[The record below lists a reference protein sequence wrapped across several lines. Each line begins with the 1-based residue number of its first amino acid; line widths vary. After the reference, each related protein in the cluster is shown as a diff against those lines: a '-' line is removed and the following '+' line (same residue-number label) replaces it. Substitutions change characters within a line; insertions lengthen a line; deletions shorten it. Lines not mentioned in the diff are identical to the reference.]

1 MKPVSVAKKSFLTCI
16 DWSLFKILAPY
27 YLVLVAIFDIASNPF
42 FAFIGLFT
50 GPIFTVVLIES
61 LFAYE
66 ENSFF
71 SLTNPKR
78 IFLKALKVFCTG
90 IVSGLFILLGFI
102 CFIIPGV
109 VLLKRYLYALIIS
122 VRDDL
127 GPLESMRKSR
137 EISELNGWL
146 TLRAIFYL
154 VISISISL
162 LILFSVL
169 TGSIEVAA
177 DNKLCSL
184 ITGWITQI
192 GTGSI
197 LVFGYK
203 NALTSK

>member
-1 MKPVSVAKKSFLTCI
+1 M
-16 DWSLFKILAPY
+16 
-27 YLVLVAIFDIASNPF
+27 LVAIFDISSNPF
-42 FAFIGLFT
+42 FSFIGLIT

-66 ENSFF
+66 KNSFF

-78 IFLKALKVFCTG
+78 IFLKAFKVFCTG
-90 IVSGLFILLGFI
+90 IVTGLLILLGFI

-127 GPLESMRKSR
+127 GPLESMKKSR
-137 EISELNGWL
+137 KISELNGWL

-154 VISISISL
+154 VISSSISL

-203 NALTSK
+203 NALTSE

>member
-1 MKPVSVAKKSFLTCI
+1 MKPVSVAKQSFLTCF

-27 YLVLVAIFDIASNPF
+27 YLVLVAIFDISSNPF
-42 FAFIGLFT
+42 FSFIGLIT

-78 IFLKALKVFCTG
+78 IFLKAFKVFCTG

-102 CFIIPGV
+102 FFIIPGV
-109 VLLKRYLYALIIS
+109 ILLKRYLYALIIT

-137 EISELNGWL
+137 KISELNGWL
-146 TLRAIFYL
+146 TLRTIFYL

-203 NALTSK
+203 NALTSE